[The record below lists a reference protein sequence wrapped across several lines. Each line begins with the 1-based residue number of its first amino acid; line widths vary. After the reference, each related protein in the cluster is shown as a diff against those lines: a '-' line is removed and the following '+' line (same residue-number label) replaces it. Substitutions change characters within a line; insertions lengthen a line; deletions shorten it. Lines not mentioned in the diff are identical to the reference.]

1 MCELYIKLAYVTSF
15 RATLSGVRE
24 RR

>member
-1 MCELYIKLAYVTSF
+1 MCELYIKLAYMTSF